1 MSIYDSFATV
11 WERMA
16 DATPDAPAVVQG
28 ERRLRWADADDR
40 AARLAAALEAAGAGA
55 GSHIALYQYNAPEYM
70 ECLFAC
76 SKLRAVPVNV
86 NFRYLEDELAYL
98 IDNAD
103 AQVLVYHRQLAP
115 HVAATRDRLTG
126 IHTFVEIEDDS
137 GEPRMA
143 ETVVDGALDY
153 EEVLAAHAPAPRI
166 ERSGDDQLLWYTGG
180 TTGMPKGVI
189 WKQGTLMSHGLV
201 AAYAIQPDQPSVA
214 TTIDAMVADVQQ
226 WRERG
231 TSISPLVTTPLV
243 HATAVH
249 QANTAFCVGG
259 TIVLLER
266 GRIDGDVVCA
276 TIERER
282 PNVLQVVGDTIVRRI
297 VRALEAA
304 EARGAP
310 YDISSI
316 RRIHNSG
323 AMVSAE
329 MKDAM
334 LTRGQ
339 MHVYDS
345 LGSSEAVGFG
355 IAVTRETGEAETARF
370 RLGPNARLIDA
381 DDHDIAAGSGIAGVL
396 AVRNSTS
403 EGYYNDPARN
413 AVTFREIDGER
424 YVIPG
429 DWALLEADGTLTL
442 LGRGSNC
449 INTGGEKVW
458 PEEVEESLKEHPAV
472 ADAAV
477 LGIPNEEW
485 GEIVGAVVSL
495 TAGAGDVT
503 PDDLSQWV
511 AGRLAHYKRPRN
523 LVVVDEVRR
532 TTVGKVDY
540 EWARTTLS

>member
-1 MSIYDSFATV
+1 MSIYESFATA
-11 WERMA
+11 WERAA

-28 ERRLRWADADDR
+28 DRRVRWGDIEQR
-40 AARLAAALEAAGAGA
+40 AARFAAGLEAAGAGPNT
-55 GSHIALYQYNAPEYM
+55 HIALYQFNAPEYM

-76 SKLRAVPVNV
+76 SKLRAVAVNV

-103 AQVLVYHRQLAP
+103 AEILVYHRQLAP
-115 HVAATRDRLTG
+115 HVAATRDRLRRV
-126 IHTFVEIEDDS
+126 HTFVEIDDGS
-137 GEPRMA
+137 DEVRDEA
-143 ETVVDGALDY
+143 AHDY
-153 EEVLAAHAPAPRI
+153 EELIAVHAPVPRR

-201 AAYAIQPDQPSVA
+201 AAYAIQPDQPPIARSL
-214 TTIDAMVADVQQ
+214 DAMIDDVKR

-266 GRIDGDVVCA
+266 GRIDGDVVCR

-282 PNVLQVVGDTIVRRI
+282 PNVLQVVGDTVVRRI
-297 VRALEAA
+297 VRALRAA
-304 EARGAP
+304 EARGEP

-334 LTRGQ
+334 LSRGE

-355 IAVTRETGEAETARF
+355 IAVTSAPGEAETARF

-381 DDHDIAAGSGIAGVL
+381 DDHDIAAGSGVAGVL

-403 EGYYNDPARN
+403 EGYYNDPTRN
-413 AVTFREIDGER
+413 AITFRVIDGEP

-458 PEEVEESLKEHPAV
+458 PEEVEESLKEHPSV
-472 ADAAV
+472 GDAAV
-477 LGIPNEEW
+477 LGIPDEDW
-485 GEIVGAVVSL
+485 GEIVGAVVAL
-495 TAGAGDVT
+495 AHGRDATDAPTAEE
-503 PDDLSQWV
+503 LSQWV
-511 AGRLAHYKRPRN
+511 AGRLAHYKRPRRV
-523 LVVVDEVRR
+523 VVVDEVQR

-540 EWARTTLS
+540 DWARSTLS

>member
-1 MSIYDSFATV
+1 MSIYESFATV
-11 WERMA
+11 WERAA
-16 DATPDAPAVVQG
+16 DATPEAPAVVQG
-28 ERRLRWADADDR
+28 ARRVRRGDIEQR
-40 AARLAAALEAAGAGA
+40 AARLAAGLAAAGAREGT
-55 GSHIALYQYNAPEYM
+55 HIALYQFNAPEYM

-103 AQVLVYHRQLAP
+103 AEILVYHRQLAP
-115 HVAATRDRLTG
+115 HVAATRARLTG
-126 IHTFVEIEDDS
+126 VHTFVEIDD
-137 GEPRMA
+137 GTDVARLE
-143 ETVVDGALDY
+143 EALDY
-153 EEVLAAHAPAPRI
+153 GAVIAAHAPAPRI
-166 ERSGDDQLLWYTGG
+166 ERSGDDRLLWYTGG

-189 WKQGTLMSHGLV
+189 WKQGVLMSHGLV
-201 AAYAIQPDQPSVA
+201 AAYAIQPDQPPIASS
-214 TTIDAMVADVQQ
+214 IDAMMDDVAR
-226 WRERG
+226 WRARG

-266 GRIDGDVVCA
+266 GRIDGDAVCR

-304 EARGAP
+304 EARGEP
-310 YDISSI
+310 YDVSSI

-334 LTRGQ
+334 LSRGQ

-355 IAVTRETGEAETARF
+355 IAVTSAPGEAETAHF
-370 RLGPNARLIDA
+370 RLGPNARLIGA
-381 DDHDIAAGSGIAGVL
+381 DDHDVAAGSGVAGVL
-396 AVRNSTS
+396 AVRSSTS

-413 AVTFREIDGER
+413 AVTFRVIDGKR

-477 LGIPNEEW
+477 LGVPDDEW

-495 TAGAGDVT
+495 APGQEATT
-503 PDDLSQWV
+503 DDLAQWV
-511 AGRLAHYKRPRN
+511 AGRLAHYKRPRR
-523 LVVVDEVRR
+523 VVLVDEVHR

-540 EWARTTLS
+540 DWARAALT

>member
-1 MSIYDSFATV
+1 MSTSMYDSFASV

-28 ERRLRWADADDR
+28 DRRLRWADAEDR
-40 AARLAAALEAAGAGA
+40 AARLAAALESAGAGEGA
-55 GSHIALYQYNAPEYM
+55 HIALYQYNAPEYM

-103 AQVLVYHRQLAP
+103 AEVLVYHRQLAP

-126 IHTFVEIEDDS
+126 IHTFVEIDDDS
-137 GEPRMA
+137 A
-143 ETVVDGALDY
+143 EARVDGALDY
-153 EEVLAAHAPAPRI
+153 EELIAAHAPAPRI
-166 ERSGDDQLLWYTGG
+166 ERSGDDRLLWYTGG

-201 AAYAIQPDQPSVA
+201 AAYAIQPDQPAVAASV
-214 TTIDAMVADVQQ
+214 DAMVADVQR

-231 TSISPLVTTPLV
+231 TAISPLVTTPLV

-266 GRIDGDVVCA
+266 GRIDGADVCR

-304 EARGAP
+304 EARGDT

-334 LTRGQ
+334 LARGQ
-339 MHVYDS
+339 MQIYDS

-355 IAVTRETGEAETARF
+355 IAVASAPGEAETARF

-381 DDHDIAAGSGIAGVL
+381 DDRDIAAGSGIAGVL

-413 AVTFREIDGER
+413 ALTFREIDGER

-429 DWALLEADGTLTL
+429 DWAELEADGTLTL

-458 PEEVEESLKEHPAV
+458 PEEVEEALKEHPAV

-477 LGIPNEEW
+477 LGIPDEEW
-485 GEIVGAVVSL
+485 GEIVGALVSL
-495 TAGAGDVT
+495 AH
-503 PDDLSQWV
+503 PDGNDPSPDNLSQWV
-511 AGRLAHYKRPRN
+511 AGRLAHYKRPRHV
-523 LVVVDEVRR
+523 VVVDEVRR

-540 EWARTTLS
+540 EWARTTLA

>member
-1 MSIYDSFATV
+1 MSIYESFATV
-11 WERMA
+11 WERAA

-28 ERRLRWADADDR
+28 ARRVGWGDIEDR
-40 AARLAAALEAAGAGA
+40 AARLAAALAELGAGE
-55 GSHIALYQYNAPEYM
+55 GTHVALYQFNAPEYM

-103 AQVLVYHRQLAP
+103 AEILVYHRQLAP
-115 HVAATRDRLTG
+115 HVAATRDRLGG
-126 IHTFVEIEDDS
+126 IHTLVEIDD
-137 GEPRMA
+137 GTDAAR
-143 ETVVDGALDY
+143 VDDALDY
-153 EEVLAAHAPAPRI
+153 EELIASHAPAPRI
-166 ERSGDDQLLWYTGG
+166 ERSGDDHLLWYTGG

-201 AAYAIQPDQPSVA
+201 AAYAIQPDQPQIA
-214 TTIDAMVADVQQ
+214 TSIDAMMDDVAR
-226 WRERG
+226 WRARG
-231 TSISPLVTTPLV
+231 SEISPLVTTPLV

-266 GRIDGDVVCA
+266 GRIDGDAVCR

-297 VRALEAA
+297 VSALEAA
-304 EARGAP
+304 EARGEP

-316 RRIHNSG
+316 KRIHNSG

-334 LTRGQ
+334 LSRGQ

-355 IAVTRETGEAETARF
+355 IAVTSEPGEAETARF
-370 RLGPNARLIDA
+370 RLGPNARLVDA
-381 DDHDIAAGSGIAGVL
+381 DDHDILAGSGIAGVL

-413 AVTFREIDGER
+413 AVTFRVIDGER

-429 DWALLEADGTLTL
+429 DWALLQADGTLTL

-477 LGIPNEEW
+477 LGIPDDEW

-495 TAGAGDVT
+495 LPGHDATSE
-503 PDDLSQWV
+503 DLAHWV
-511 AGRLAHYKRPRN
+511 EGRLAHYKRPRR
-523 LVVVDEVRR
+523 VVIVDEVQR